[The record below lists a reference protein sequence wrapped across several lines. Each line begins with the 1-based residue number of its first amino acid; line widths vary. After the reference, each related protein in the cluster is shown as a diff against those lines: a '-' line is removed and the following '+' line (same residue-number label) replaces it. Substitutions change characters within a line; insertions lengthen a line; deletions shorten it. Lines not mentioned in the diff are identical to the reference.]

1 MNASVLIGNFV
12 EFEFAENIT
21 IDLVCIVESIQKLSD
36 FLLVWLERHLL
47 ITVLLIN

>member
-12 EFEFAENIT
+12 EFDLAENIT
-21 IDLVCIVESIQKLSD
+21 IDVVRIVESIQKLSD